1 MKDPAKTR
9 LRNQRRTE
17 RIYDLAPTFVTLKN
31 HSFRIN
37 DISKEGIGLVLDK
50 DSPRFA
56 IGERFEAIE
65 LPLETGPVMVKGVV
79 SHISV
84 SAAGTRCG
92 ILFLLESGQFDLI
105 TRFQEERRRP
115 PETR

>member
-1 MKDPAKTR
+1 MKDPTR
-9 LRNQRRTE
+9 NRSRNDRKTE
-17 RIYDLAPTFVTLKN
+17 RIYDLEPTFITLKN

-37 DISKEGIGLVLDK
+37 DISKEGIGIILEQE
-50 DSPRFA
+50 SPRFA
-56 IGERFEAIE
+56 IGERFEAIP
-65 LPLETGPVMVKGVV
+65 LPLQAGPVPVKGVV

-92 ILFLLESGQFDLI
+92 IMFLLESGQFDLI

-115 PETR
+115 PEGR